1 VICLIEGGEKLNNKD
16 KPQNRTLYR
25 ESLELSSEQWLELLQ
40 DETVF
45 KDEDILLVL
54 ELYKCNNSREYASV
68 LADTLGVASHS
79 VLNLQIGRL
88 GKRIIARYPD
98 IKFPT
103 REDGVVRYWHIPFWG
118 EDGEKKGHYYW
129 QLRPEL
135 KEAVKMLRSNQKRK
149 IFALHREVQL
159 AQEFDEEQ
167 TEKLFEGAKKQI
179 VVNAYERNIKAR
191 QICINTYGYK
201 CSICDFDFEEFYG
214 DLGFQFIEV
223 HHLKPLHEIDKEYHV
238 DPINDLRPVCPNC
251 HAMLHRAGISCEELK
266 NKLVQKK

>member
-1 VICLIEGGEKLNNKD
+1 MSNMD

-25 ESLELSSEQWLELLQ
+25 EPLDLSSEQWLELLQ
-40 DETVF
+40 DKTVF
-45 KDEDILLVL
+45 KDEDILLIL
-54 ELYKCNNSREYASV
+54 ELYKCNNCREKASI
-68 LADTLGVASHS
+68 LADILGVASHS

-88 GKRIIARYPD
+88 GKRIIARYSE
-98 IKFPT
+98 IIFPT
-103 REDGVVRYWHIPFWG
+103 REDGTVRYWHIPFWA
-118 EDGEKKGHYYW
+118 EDAEKKGHFYW

-135 KEAVKMLRSNQKRK
+135 KEAVKMLKSNQKQE

-167 TEKLFEGAKKQI
+167 TEKLYEGAKKQI

-191 QICINTYGYK
+191 QICINKYGYK

-214 DLGFQFIEV
+214 DLGFQFIEL
-223 HHLKPLHEIDKEYHV
+223 HHLKPLHQINEEYHV
-238 DPINDLRPVCPNC
+238 DPLNDLRPVCPNC

-266 NKLVQKK
+266 NKLVQK